1 MSRYNASYSGI
12 GQLLRAD
19 FIQADM
25 LARAE
30 LVKALA
36 EAIAPVD
43 TGSDH
48 PGRYKESFSVSGSIA
63 GRRET
68 RQAVSG
74 PLLPGQTR
82 NSLGG
87 ALIHGARSRR
97 ARATVTNSAPEAI
110 YVEYGRGA
118 YTTTRTDSNGHTHE
132 VHVAAMH
139 AQRIM
144 ARALYGAA
152 GL

>member
-1 MSRYNASYSGI
+1 MSGFKARYAGI
-12 GQLLRAD
+12 GELLRAD
-19 FIQADM
+19 FIEADM
-25 LARAE
+25 LKRAE
-30 LVKALA
+30 LVAALA
-36 EAIAPVD
+36 EAIAHVD
-43 TGSDH
+43 PTSDH
-48 PGRYKESFSVSGSIA
+48 PGRYKESFSVSSSTA

-87 ALIHGARSRR
+87 DLIHGARSRR
-97 ARATVTNSAPEAI
+97 ARATVSNSAPEAI
-110 YVEYGRGA
+110 WNEYGRRA
-118 YTTTRTDSNGHTHE
+118 YTTTRTDADGRTHE
-132 VHVAAMH
+132 VHIAAMS
-139 AQRIM
+139 AQRVL